1 MKLAEALI
9 ERAELQRENARLLER
24 IKDNSMSQEG
34 DAPAEAP
41 VELIAQYERN
51 MDRFLTLV
59 KKINAT
65 NSEASFG
72 DGMTNSEA
80 SFGDGMTISDAIA
93 VRDCL
98 GAKHRAYKTMYDA
111 TTISV
116 SRYNQN
122 EIKFVRHTDPK
133 EIQSKMDIVARE
145 YRELDTKLQA
155 LNWAVDL
162 V

>member
-24 IKDNSMSQEG
+24 VKSNSMGQEG
-34 DAPAEAP
+34 DDPAEDP
-41 VELIAQYERN
+41 NELIEQYERN
-51 MDRFLTLV
+51 MERFLTLV
-59 KKINAT
+59 RKINAT
-65 NSEASFG
+65 NSATDFG
-72 DGMTNSEA
+72 G
-80 SFGDGMTISDAIA
+80 GMTISDAIA

-98 GAKHRAYKTMYDA
+98 GARHRTYQVIYDA

-122 EIKFVRHTDPK
+122 EIKFVRYTDPK
-133 EIQSKMDIVARE
+133 EIQGRLDKIAKE
-145 YRELDTKLQA
+145 YRELDTKLQG

-162 V
+162 I